1 MEEERENYRMK
12 CKHLGM
18 EDMCFLHSG
27 GNGYSHI
34 TMACNCNCRRMKN
47 YDRKHK
53 TTRVVLL
60 PRSNRSYVGLL
71 VATRRLGDIRRVL

>member
-1 MEEERENYRMK
+1 MEETRENYRMK

-27 GNGYSHI
+27 GNEYFHI

-53 TTRVVLL
+53 TT
-60 PRSNRSYVGLL
+60 
-71 VATRRLGDIRRVL
+71 